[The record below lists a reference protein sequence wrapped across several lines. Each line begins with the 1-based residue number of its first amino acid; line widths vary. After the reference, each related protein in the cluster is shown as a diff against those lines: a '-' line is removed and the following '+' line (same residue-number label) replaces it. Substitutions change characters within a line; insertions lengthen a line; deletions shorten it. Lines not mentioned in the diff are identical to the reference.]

1 MRITDGQRQLLDSFI
16 CERLS
21 SNEAHLRMVDNFCNG
36 RNGSLEHTLKNEA
49 YAEDEDGNIA
59 FYLIKDADKHIL
71 FYFSIKCGMLYDR
84 FGEGEKLRKIN
95 ELFRFLVELEQD
107 PSSTEEDRKTIDSIL
122 ENIRTRKGLVKKDLS
137 KISHIK
143 KSQVSEDFEKESE
156 DNLKRVGKTFAGIEI
171 VHFCAND
178 DCRPLWEKFNIK
190 QKLGA
195 VVFWHFLV
203 PKICE
208 LRKIA
213 GCEYLFL
220 FAADLT
226 PDELLVNY
234 YRANLGFKDSN
245 EYGTAIPLYDYA
257 CKFMYQELKDIEE
270 RREAFYA
277 DFNPD
282 EEAIE

>member
-1 MRITDGQRQLLDSFI
+1 MRITDKQQQLLDSLT

-21 SNEAHLRMVDNFCNG
+21 SNEAHLRIVDNFCNG

-84 FGEGEKLRKIN
+84 FGEGEKLRKIS

-107 PSSTEEDRKTIDSIL
+107 PSSTEEDRKTINSIL

-143 KSQVSEDFEKESE
+143 KSQVIEDFEKESE

-178 DCRPLWEKFNIK
+178 DCRPLWEKFNIE

-195 VVFWHFLV
+195 VVFWHFLI

>member
-1 MRITDGQRQLLDSFI
+1 MRITDEQRQLLDSLI

-143 KSQVSEDFEKESE
+143 KSQVIEDFEKESE

-270 RREAFYA
+270 RRKTFYA

>member
-1 MRITDGQRQLLDSFI
+1 MQITEDQQQILNSLV

-21 SNEAHLRMVDNFCNG
+21 SDEKHLRLVDAFYNG

-49 YAEDEDGNIA
+49 YEEDESGNIA
-59 FYLIKDADKHIL
+59 YYLIKDKEENIL
-71 FYFSIKCGMLYDR
+71 FYFSIKCGILYDM
-84 FGEGEKLRKIN
+84 FGEEEKLRKISK
-95 ELFRFLVELEQD
+95 LFHFLVELEKD
-107 PSSTEEDRKTIDSIL
+107 PSSTKEDKETIASIL
-122 ENIRTRKGLVKKDLS
+122 ESIRTRKGLVKKDLS

-143 KSQVSEDFEKESE
+143 KNQIIEDLAKESE
-156 DNLKRVGKTFAGIEI
+156 DHLKRVGKTFAGVEI

-178 DCRPLWEKFNIK
+178 AYRPLWGKLNIK
-190 QKLGA
+190 QKMGT
-195 VVFWHFLV
+195 VIFWHFLI

-208 LRKIA
+208 LRKIV

-234 YRANLGFKDSN
+234 YKANLGFRDSN

-257 CKFMYQELKDIEE
+257 CKFMYQELKDIED
-270 RREAFYA
+270 RRNNFYLE
-277 DFNPD
+277 FNPD
-282 EEAIE
+282 EESL

>member
-1 MRITDGQRQLLDSFI
+1 MRITDEQRQLLDSLI

-143 KSQVSEDFEKESE
+143 KSQVIEDFEKESE

-178 DCRPLWEKFNIK
+178 DCRPLWEKFNIL

-195 VVFWHFLV
+195 VVFWHFLI

>member
-1 MRITDGQRQLLDSFI
+1 M
-16 CERLS
+16 
-21 SNEAHLRMVDNFCNG
+21 
-36 RNGSLEHTLKNEA
+36 
-49 YAEDEDGNIA
+49 
-59 FYLIKDADKHIL
+59 
-71 FYFSIKCGMLYDR
+71 
-84 FGEGEKLRKIN
+84 
-95 ELFRFLVELEQD
+95 
-107 PSSTEEDRKTIDSIL
+107 
-122 ENIRTRKGLVKKDLS
+122 
-137 KISHIK
+137 
-143 KSQVSEDFEKESE
+143 
-156 DNLKRVGKTFAGIEI
+156 
-171 VHFCAND
+171 
-178 DCRPLWEKFNIK
+178 WEKFNIK

>member
-1 MRITDGQRQLLDSFI
+1 MQITDRQKQLLDSLT

-21 SNEAHLRMVDNFCNG
+21 SNEAHLRMIDSFSNG

-49 YAEDEDGNIA
+49 YGEDENGNIA
-59 FYLIKDADKHIL
+59 FYLIKDADNHIL

-84 FGEGEKLRKIN
+84 FWEGEKLRKIN

-107 PSSTEEDRKTIDSIL
+107 PSSTEEDKKTIDSIL
-122 ENIRTRKGLVKKDLS
+122 ESIRTRKGLVKKDLS

-143 KSQVSEDFEKESE
+143 KNQVINDFEKESE
-156 DNLKRVGKTFAGIEI
+156 DNLKRVGKTLAGVEI
-171 VHFCAND
+171 VHFCTND
-178 DCRPLWEKFNIK
+178 NCRQLWEKFNIG

-195 VVFWHFLV
+195 VVFWHFII

-208 LRKIA
+208 LRKIV

-245 EYGTAIPLYDYA
+245 EHSTAIPLYDYA
-257 CKFMYQELKDIEE
+257 CKFMYQELKDIEI
-270 RREAFYA
+270 RREAFYT

-282 EEAIE
+282 EEAL

>member
-1 MRITDGQRQLLDSFI
+1 MQITEEQQQVLNSLV

-21 SNEAHLRMVDNFCNG
+21 SNENNLRLVDTFCNV

-49 YAEDEDGNIA
+49 YEEDEAGNIA
-59 FYLIKDADKHIL
+59 YYLIKDKDENIL
-71 FYFSIKCGMLYDR
+71 FYFSIKCGILYDL
-84 FGEGEKLRKIN
+84 FGEEEKLRKIN
-95 ELFRFLVELEQD
+95 DLFLFLVELEKD
-107 PSSTEEDRKTIDSIL
+107 PSSTKEDKETIASIL
-122 ENIRTRKGLVKKDLS
+122 ESIRTRKGLVKKELS

-143 KSQVSEDFEKESE
+143 KSQIIEDLAKESE
-156 DNLKRVGKTFAGIEI
+156 DNLKRVGKTFAGVEI

-178 DCRPLWEKFNIK
+178 NYRPYWEKLNIK
-190 QKLGA
+190 QKMGT
-195 VVFWHFLV
+195 VVFWHFLI

-208 LRKIA
+208 LRKIV

-234 YRANLGFKDSN
+234 YKSNLGFKDSN

-257 CKFMYQELKDIEE
+257 CKFMYQGLEGIEE
-270 RREAFYA
+270 KRKNFYLE
-277 DFNPD
+277 FNPD
-282 EEAIE
+282 EENI

>member
-1 MRITDGQRQLLDSFI
+1 MLITEEQQQVLNSLV

-21 SNEAHLRMVDNFCNG
+21 SNENNLRLVDTFCNV

-49 YAEDEDGNIA
+49 YEEDEAGNIA
-59 FYLIKDADKHIL
+59 YYLIKDKDENIL
-71 FYFSIKCGMLYDR
+71 FYFSIKCGILYDL
-84 FGEGEKLRKIN
+84 FGEEEKLRKIN
-95 ELFRFLVELEQD
+95 DLFLFLVELEKD
-107 PSSTEEDRKTIDSIL
+107 PSSTKEDKETIASIL
-122 ENIRTRKGLVKKDLS
+122 ESIRTRKGLVKKELS

-143 KSQVSEDFEKESE
+143 KSQIIEDLAKESE
-156 DNLKRVGKTFAGIEI
+156 DNLKRVGKTFAGVEI

-178 DCRPLWEKFNIK
+178 NYRPSWEKLNIK
-190 QKLGA
+190 QKMGT
-195 VVFWHFLV
+195 VVFWHFLI

-208 LRKIA
+208 LRKIV

-234 YRANLGFKDSN
+234 YKSNLGFKDSN

-257 CKFMYQELKDIEE
+257 CKFMHQELKDIEE
-270 RREAFYA
+270 RRNNFYLE
-277 DFNPD
+277 FNPD
-282 EEAIE
+282 EESI

>member
-1 MRITDGQRQLLDSFI
+1 MQITEKQRQWINSLV

-21 SNEAHLRMVDNFCNG
+21 SNENNLRLVDAFCNV

-49 YAEDEDGNIA
+49 YEEDEAGNIA
-59 FYLIKDADKHIL
+59 YYLIKDKDENIL
-71 FYFSIKCGMLYDR
+71 FYFSIKCGILYDL
-84 FGEGEKLRKIN
+84 FGEEEKLRKIN
-95 ELFRFLVELEQD
+95 DLFHFLVELEKD
-107 PSSTEEDRKTIDSIL
+107 PSSTKEDKETIASIL
-122 ENIRTRKGLVKKDLS
+122 ESIRTRKGLVKKELS

-143 KSQVSEDFEKESE
+143 KNQIIEDLAKESE
-156 DNLKRVGKTFAGIEI
+156 DNLKRVGKTFAGVEI

-178 DCRPLWEKFNIK
+178 NYRPSWEKLNIK
-190 QKLGA
+190 QKMGT
-195 VVFWHFLV
+195 VVFWHFLI

-208 LRKIA
+208 LRKIV

-234 YRANLGFKDSN
+234 YKSNLGFRDSN

-270 RREAFYA
+270 KRKNFYLE
-277 DFNPD
+277 FNPD
-282 EEAIE
+282 EESV

>member
-1 MRITDGQRQLLDSFI
+1 MRITDGQRQLLDSLI

-21 SNEAHLRMVDNFCNG
+21 SNEVHLRMVDNFCNG

-143 KSQVSEDFEKESE
+143 KSQVIEDFEKESE

-178 DCRPLWEKFNIK
+178 DCRPLWEKFNIQ

-195 VVFWHFLV
+195 VVFWHFLI

>member
-1 MRITDGQRQLLDSFI
+1 MQITEEQQQILNSLV

-21 SNEAHLRMVDNFCNG
+21 SNENNLRLVDAFCNV

-49 YAEDEDGNIA
+49 YEEDEAGNIA
-59 FYLIKDADKHIL
+59 YYLIKDKDENIL
-71 FYFSIKCGMLYDR
+71 FYFSIKCGILYDL
-84 FGEGEKLRKIN
+84 FGEEEKLRKIN
-95 ELFRFLVELEQD
+95 GLFHFLVELEKA
-107 PSSTEEDRKTIDSIL
+107 PSSTKEDKETIASIL
-122 ENIRTRKGLVKKDLS
+122 ESIRTRKGLVKKELS

-143 KSQVSEDFEKESE
+143 KNQIIEDLAKESE
-156 DNLKRVGKTFAGIEI
+156 DNLKRVGKTFAGVEI

-178 DCRPLWEKFNIK
+178 NYRPSWKKLNIK
-190 QKLGA
+190 QKMGT
-195 VVFWHFLV
+195 VVFWHFLI

-208 LRKIA
+208 LRKIV

-234 YRANLGFKDSN
+234 YKSNLGFRDSN

-257 CKFMYQELKDIEE
+257 CKFMHQELKDIEE
-270 RREAFYA
+270 RRNNFYLE
-277 DFNPD
+277 FNPD
-282 EEAIE
+282 EESI

>member
-1 MRITDGQRQLLDSFI
+1 MQITEEQQQILNSLV

-21 SNEAHLRMVDNFCNG
+21 SNENNLRLVDSFCNI

-49 YAEDEDGNIA
+49 YEEDEAGNIA
-59 FYLIKDADKHIL
+59 YYLIKDKDENIL
-71 FYFSIKCGMLYDR
+71 FYFSIKCGILYDL
-84 FGEGEKLRKIN
+84 FGEEEKLRKIN
-95 ELFRFLVELEQD
+95 DLFLFLVELEKN
-107 PSSTEEDRKTIDSIL
+107 PSSTKEDKETIASIL
-122 ENIRTRKGLVKKDLS
+122 ESIRTRKGLVKKELS

-143 KSQVSEDFEKESE
+143 KNQIIEDLAKESE
-156 DNLKRVGKTFAGIEI
+156 DNLKRVGKTFAGVEI

-178 DCRPLWEKFNIK
+178 NYRPAWEKLNIK
-190 QKLGA
+190 QKMGT
-195 VVFWHFLV
+195 VVFWHFLI

-208 LRKIA
+208 LRKIV

-234 YRANLGFKDSN
+234 YKSNLGFKDSN

-257 CKFMYQELKDIEE
+257 CKFMHQELKDIEE
-270 RREAFYA
+270 RRNNFYLE
-277 DFNPD
+277 FNPD
-282 EEAIE
+282 EESI

>member
-1 MRITDGQRQLLDSFI
+1 MQITEEQQQILNSLV

-21 SNEAHLRMVDNFCNG
+21 SNENNLRLVDTFCNV

-49 YAEDEDGNIA
+49 YEEDEAGNIA
-59 FYLIKDADKHIL
+59 YYLIKDKDENIL
-71 FYFSIKCGMLYDR
+71 FYFSIKCGILYDL
-84 FGEGEKLRKIN
+84 FGEEEKLRKIN
-95 ELFRFLVELEQD
+95 DLFLFLVELEKD
-107 PSSTEEDRKTIDSIL
+107 PSSTKEDKETIASIL
-122 ENIRTRKGLVKKDLS
+122 ESIRTRKGLVKKELS

-143 KSQVSEDFEKESE
+143 KNQIIEDLAKESE
-156 DNLKRVGKTFAGIEI
+156 DNLKRVGKTFAGVEI

-178 DCRPLWEKFNIK
+178 NYRPSWEKLNIN
-190 QKLGA
+190 QKMGT
-195 VVFWHFLV
+195 VVFWHFLI

-208 LRKIA
+208 LRKIV

-234 YRANLGFKDSN
+234 YKSNLGFKDSN

-257 CKFMYQELKDIEE
+257 CKFMHQELKDIEE
-270 RREAFYA
+270 RRNNFYLE
-277 DFNPD
+277 FNPD
-282 EEAIE
+282 EESI

>member
-1 MRITDGQRQLLDSFI
+1 MQITEEQQQILNSLV

-21 SNEAHLRMVDNFCNG
+21 SNENNLRLVDTFCNV

-49 YAEDEDGNIA
+49 YEEDEAGNIA
-59 FYLIKDADKHIL
+59 YYLIKDKDENIL
-71 FYFSIKCGMLYDR
+71 FYFSIKCGILYDL
-84 FGEGEKLRKIN
+84 FGEEVKLRKIN
-95 ELFRFLVELEQD
+95 DLFLFLVELEKD
-107 PSSTEEDRKTIDSIL
+107 PSSTKEDKETIASIL
-122 ENIRTRKGLVKKDLS
+122 ESIRARKGLVKKELS

-143 KSQVSEDFEKESE
+143 KNQIIEDLAKESE
-156 DNLKRVGKTFAGIEI
+156 DNLKRVGKTFAGVEI

-178 DCRPLWEKFNIK
+178 NYRPSWEKLNIK
-190 QKLGA
+190 QKMGT
-195 VVFWHFLV
+195 VVFWHFLI

-208 LRKIA
+208 LRKIV

-234 YRANLGFKDSN
+234 YKSNLGFKDSN

-257 CKFMYQELKDIEE
+257 CKFMHQELKDIEE
-270 RREAFYA
+270 RRNNFYLE
-277 DFNPD
+277 FNPD
-282 EEAIE
+282 EESI

>member
-1 MRITDGQRQLLDSFI
+1 MQITEEQQQILNSLV

-21 SNEAHLRMVDNFCNG
+21 SNENNLRLVDTFCNV

-49 YAEDEDGNIA
+49 YEEDEAGNIA
-59 FYLIKDADKHIL
+59 YYLIKDKDENIL
-71 FYFSIKCGMLYDR
+71 FYFSIKCGILYDL
-84 FGEGEKLRKIN
+84 FGEEEKLRKIN
-95 ELFRFLVELEQD
+95 DLFLFLVELEKD
-107 PSSTEEDRKTIDSIL
+107 PSSTKEDKETIASIL
-122 ENIRTRKGLVKKDLS
+122 ESIRTRKGLVKKELS

-143 KSQVSEDFEKESE
+143 KNQIIEDLEKESE
-156 DNLKRVGKTFAGIEI
+156 DNLKRVGKTFAGVEI

-178 DCRPLWEKFNIK
+178 NYRPSWEKLNIN
-190 QKLGA
+190 QKMGT
-195 VVFWHFLV
+195 VVFWHFLI

-208 LRKIA
+208 LRKIV

-234 YRANLGFKDSN
+234 YKSNLGFKDSN

-257 CKFMYQELKDIEE
+257 CRFMHQELKDIEE
-270 RREAFYA
+270 RRNNFYLE
-277 DFNPD
+277 FNPD
-282 EEAIE
+282 EESI

>member
-1 MRITDGQRQLLDSFI
+1 MRITDEQRQLLDSLI

-21 SNEAHLRMVDNFCNG
+21 SNEAHLRMVDHFCNG

-71 FYFSIKCGMLYDR
+71 FYFSIKCGLLYDR

-143 KSQVSEDFEKESE
+143 KSQVIEDFEKESE

-178 DCRPLWEKFNIK
+178 DCRPLWEKFNIQ

-195 VVFWHFLV
+195 VVFWHFLI

>member
-1 MRITDGQRQLLDSFI
+1 MKIAEKQQQILNSLV

-21 SNEAHLRMVDNFCNG
+21 SNENNLRLVDAFCNV

-49 YAEDEDGNIA
+49 YEEDEAGNIA
-59 FYLIKDADKHIL
+59 YYLIKDKDENIL
-71 FYFSIKCGMLYDR
+71 FYFSIKCGILYDL
-84 FGEGEKLRKIN
+84 FGEEEKLRKIN
-95 ELFRFLVELEQD
+95 DLFHFLVELEKD
-107 PSSTEEDRKTIDSIL
+107 PSSTKEDKETIASIL
-122 ENIRTRKGLVKKDLS
+122 ESIRTRKGLVKKELS

-143 KSQVSEDFEKESE
+143 KNQIIEDLAKESE
-156 DNLKRVGKTFAGIEI
+156 DNLKRVGKTFAGVEI

-178 DCRPLWEKFNIK
+178 NYRPFWEKLNIK
-190 QKLGA
+190 QKMGT
-195 VVFWHFLV
+195 VVFWHFLI

-208 LRKIA
+208 LRKIV

-234 YRANLGFKDSN
+234 YKSNLGFRDSN

-270 RREAFYA
+270 RRNNFYLE
-277 DFNPD
+277 FNPD
-282 EEAIE
+282 EDSI

>member
-1 MRITDGQRQLLDSFI
+1 MQITEEQQQILNSLV

-21 SNEAHLRMVDNFCNG
+21 SNENNLRLVDTFCNI

-49 YAEDEDGNIA
+49 YEEDEAGNIA
-59 FYLIKDADKHIL
+59 YYLIKDKDENIL
-71 FYFSIKCGMLYDR
+71 FYFSIKCGILYDL
-84 FGEGEKLRKIN
+84 FGEEEKLRKIN
-95 ELFRFLVELEQD
+95 DLFLFLVELEKN
-107 PSSTEEDRKTIDSIL
+107 PSSTKEDKETIASIL
-122 ENIRTRKGLVKKDLS
+122 ESIRTRKGLVKKELS

-143 KSQVSEDFEKESE
+143 KNQIIEDLAKESE
-156 DNLKRVGKTFAGIEI
+156 DNLKRVGKTFAGVEI

-178 DCRPLWEKFNIK
+178 NYRPAWEKLNIK
-190 QKLGA
+190 QKMGT
-195 VVFWHFLV
+195 VVFWHFKI

-208 LRKIA
+208 LRKIV

-234 YRANLGFKDSN
+234 YKSNLGFKDSN

-257 CKFMYQELKDIEE
+257 CKFMHQELKDIEE
-270 RREAFYA
+270 RRNNFYLE
-277 DFNPD
+277 FNPD
-282 EEAIE
+282 EESI

>member
-1 MRITDGQRQLLDSFI
+1 
-16 CERLS
+16 
-21 SNEAHLRMVDNFCNG
+21 MVDNFCNG

-143 KSQVSEDFEKESE
+143 KSQVIEDFEKESE

-270 RREAFYA
+270 RRKTFYA

>member
-1 MRITDGQRQLLDSFI
+1 MQITEEQKQILNSLV

-21 SNEAHLRMVDNFCNG
+21 SNENNLRLVDTFCNV

-49 YAEDEDGNIA
+49 YEEDEAGNIA
-59 FYLIKDADKHIL
+59 YYLIKDKDENIL
-71 FYFSIKCGMLYDR
+71 FYFSIKCGILYDL
-84 FGEGEKLRKIN
+84 FGEEEKLRKIN
-95 ELFRFLVELEQD
+95 DLFLFLVELEKD
-107 PSSTEEDRKTIDSIL
+107 PSSTKEDKETIASIL
-122 ENIRTRKGLVKKDLS
+122 ESIRTRKGLVKKELS

-143 KSQVSEDFEKESE
+143 KSQIIEDLAKESE
-156 DNLKRVGKTFAGIEI
+156 DNLKRVGKTFAGVEI

-178 DCRPLWEKFNIK
+178 NYRPSWEKLNIK
-190 QKLGA
+190 QKMGT
-195 VVFWHFLV
+195 VVFWHFLI

-208 LRKIA
+208 LRKIV

-234 YRANLGFKDSN
+234 YKSNLGFKDSN

-257 CKFMYQELKDIEE
+257 CKFMHQELKDIEE
-270 RREAFYA
+270 RRNNFYLE
-277 DFNPD
+277 FNPD
-282 EEAIE
+282 EESI

>member
-1 MRITDGQRQLLDSFI
+1 MQITEEQQQILNSLV

-21 SNEAHLRMVDNFCNG
+21 SNENNLRLVDTFCNV

-49 YAEDEDGNIA
+49 YEEDEAGNIA
-59 FYLIKDADKHIL
+59 YYLIKDKDENIL
-71 FYFSIKCGMLYDR
+71 FYFSIKCESLYDL
-84 FGEGEKLRKIN
+84 FGEEEKLRKIN
-95 ELFRFLVELEQD
+95 DLFLFLVELEKD
-107 PSSTEEDRKTIDSIL
+107 PSSTKEDKETIASIL
-122 ENIRTRKGLVKKDLS
+122 ESIRTRKGLVKKELS

-143 KSQVSEDFEKESE
+143 KNQIIEDLEKESE
-156 DNLKRVGKTFAGIEI
+156 DNLKRVGKTFAGVEI

-178 DCRPLWEKFNIK
+178 NYRLSWEKLNIN
-190 QKLGA
+190 QKMGT
-195 VVFWHFLV
+195 VVFWHFLI

-208 LRKIA
+208 LRKIV

-234 YRANLGFKDSN
+234 YKSNLGFKDSN

-257 CKFMYQELKDIEE
+257 CKFMHQELKDIEE
-270 RREAFYA
+270 RRNNFYLE
-277 DFNPD
+277 FNPD
-282 EEAIE
+282 EESI